1 MKRIALP
8 IQEQRSAGQNINVAI
23 FVHQLTLKCR
33 RVRMVHRSM
42 IASSHLMQAFGVGG
56 LEWVFIIIIV
66 VVLFFGVKKIPEIA
80 RSVGRASSEYQKAK
94 IQAKQELNQMNAKDG
109 VDKSTIDRQKL
120 ESIADTLGIDSTN
133 KNDAD
138 LREAIDLAISKER
151 HKV

>member
-1 MKRIALP
+1 
-8 IQEQRSAGQNINVAI
+8 
-23 FVHQLTLKCR
+23 
-33 RVRMVHRSM
+33 
-42 IASSHLMQAFGVGG
+42 MQAFGVGG

-109 VDKSTIDRQKL
+109 IDKSIIDREKL

-133 KNDAD
+133 KNDTE

>member
-1 MKRIALP
+1 
-8 IQEQRSAGQNINVAI
+8 
-23 FVHQLTLKCR
+23 
-33 RVRMVHRSM
+33 
-42 IASSHLMQAFGVGG
+42 MQAFGVGG

-109 VDKSTIDRQKL
+109 IDKSTIDREKL

-133 KNDAD
+133 KNDTE

>member
-1 MKRIALP
+1 
-8 IQEQRSAGQNINVAI
+8 
-23 FVHQLTLKCR
+23 
-33 RVRMVHRSM
+33 
-42 IASSHLMQAFGVGG
+42 MQAFGVGG

-109 VDKSTIDRQKL
+109 IEKPTIDREKL

-133 KNDAD
+133 KNDAE

>member
-1 MKRIALP
+1 
-8 IQEQRSAGQNINVAI
+8 
-23 FVHQLTLKCR
+23 
-33 RVRMVHRSM
+33 
-42 IASSHLMQAFGVGG
+42 MQAFGVGG

-109 VDKSTIDRQKL
+109 IDKSTIDREKL

-133 KNDAD
+133 KNDAE

>member
-1 MKRIALP
+1 
-8 IQEQRSAGQNINVAI
+8 
-23 FVHQLTLKCR
+23 
-33 RVRMVHRSM
+33 
-42 IASSHLMQAFGVGG
+42 MQAFGVGG

-109 VDKSTIDRQKL
+109 IDKSIIDREKL

-133 KNDAD
+133 KNDTE
-138 LREAIDLAISKER
+138 LREAIDLAISKEK
-151 HKV
+151 HEV

>member
-1 MKRIALP
+1 
-8 IQEQRSAGQNINVAI
+8 
-23 FVHQLTLKCR
+23 
-33 RVRMVHRSM
+33 
-42 IASSHLMQAFGVGG
+42 MQAFGVGG

-94 IQAKQELNQMNAKDG
+94 IQAKQELNQMNVKDG
-109 VDKSTIDRQKL
+109 VDKSTIDREKL

-133 KNDAD
+133 KNDAE
-138 LREAIDLAISKER
+138 LREAIDIAISKER

>member
-1 MKRIALP
+1 
-8 IQEQRSAGQNINVAI
+8 
-23 FVHQLTLKCR
+23 
-33 RVRMVHRSM
+33 
-42 IASSHLMQAFGVGG
+42 MQAFGVGG

-109 VDKSTIDRQKL
+109 IDKSIIDREKL

-133 KNDAD
+133 KNDAE
-138 LREAIDLAISKER
+138 LREAIDLAISKEK

>member
-1 MKRIALP
+1 
-8 IQEQRSAGQNINVAI
+8 
-23 FVHQLTLKCR
+23 
-33 RVRMVHRSM
+33 
-42 IASSHLMQAFGVGG
+42 MQAFGVGG
-56 LEWVFIIIIV
+56 LEWVFIVIIV

-109 VDKSTIDRQKL
+109 VDKSTIDREKL

-133 KNDAD
+133 KNDAE